1 MADLNSAIQLIREGR
16 KQEAQRILEPILEAN
31 PGNIQAW
38 FWYVETYTT
47 LEKRIQVLEMCL
59 NLNLGNTQVAQA
71 LQTLKKQRSAQT
83 SFPSSSAQP
92 SKPVEAPTRTAY
104 SSLYDEKPVNSEP
117 SSSHSYFDETPV
129 HLPVEKTGNTV
140 QSTQSGQKKAWEDL
154 DSYVDNS
161 TLAKPNAA
169 KKSYAFYDVWMTV
182 LASFDIESY
191 KAVLDD
197 PEAGA
202 GRGFEWVAYAGIISG
217 LLASPTL
224 INDPRFAELMSI
236 PEFYA
241 LFGNMSNGAL
251 MVVMALILA
260 LLTPIFSVL
269 GLAISAGVQNVIAVF
284 FGGSGY
290 YGRTVYAIAA
300 YLAPMTILV
309 SLIGLI
315 PFAGQ
320 CLTSL
325 LGLYNIVLNMRAL
338 QASHSISAW
347 QALGVMFTPTIILIV
362 LGCLL
367 VFAVGLPGLSS

>member
-38 FWYVETYTT
+38 FWYVETYPT

-59 NLNLGNTQVAQA
+59 NLNPGNMQAAQA

-83 SFPSSSAQP
+83 PFTPSPVQP
-92 SKPVEAPTRTAY
+92 SKPVEAPARTAY
-104 SSLYDEKPVNSEP
+104 SSLYDENPVNPEP
-117 SSSHSYFDETPV
+117 ASSHSYFDEAPV
-129 HLPVEKTGNTV
+129 YQPVETGYAA
-140 QSTQSGQKKAWEDL
+140 QSTQSVQKSAWENPE
-154 DSYVDNS
+154 SYVDHS
-161 TLAKPNAA
+161 ALAKPAVTE
-169 KKSYAFYDVWMTV
+169 KSYAFYDVWMTV

-191 KAVLDD
+191 KSVLTD

-224 INDPRFAELMSI
+224 IKDPRFADLMTI

-241 LFGNMSNGAL
+241 LFGNMSDGAL
-251 MVVMALILA
+251 MIVMSLILA
-260 LLTPIFSVL
+260 LLTPIFSVI
-269 GLAISAGVQNVIAVF
+269 GLAISAGIQNVLALF

-300 YLAPMTILV
+300 YIAPMTILV
-309 SLIGLI
+309 SLISLI

-325 LGLYNIVLNMRAL
+325 LGLYNIVLNVRAL

-367 VFAVGLPGLSS
+367 VFAVGLPALSS

>member
-38 FWYVETYTT
+38 FWYVETYST

-59 NLNLGNTQVAQA
+59 NLNPGNTQVAQA

-83 SFPSSSAQP
+83 SFPASPESP
-92 SKPVEAPTRTAY
+92 KPIQTPTQTAY
-104 SSLYDEKPVNSEP
+104 SSLYDEKPINSAP
-117 SSSHSYFDETPV
+117 ASSHAYFDEKPV
-129 HLPVEKTGNTV
+129 YLPVETGNAV
-140 QSTQSGQKKAWEDL
+140 QATQSGQKKAWEDTE
-154 DSYVDNS
+154 SYIDNS
-161 TLAKPNAA
+161 ALAKPNVAE
-169 KKSYAFYDVWMTV
+169 KSYAFYDVWMTV
-182 LASFDIESY
+182 LTSFDIESY
-191 KAVLDD
+191 KSVLND

-224 INDPRFAELMSI
+224 INDPRFAELMGI
-236 PEFYA
+236 PEFHT

-269 GLAISAGVQNVIAVF
+269 GLAISAGIQNVIAVF

-290 YGRTVYAIAA
+290 YGRTVYALAA

-325 LGLYNIVLNMRAL
+325 LGLYNFVLNMRAL

-347 QALGVMFTPTIILIV
+347 QALGVIFTPTIIFII

-367 VFAVGLPGLSS
+367 VLVVGLPGLST